1 LTAAISAASD
11 TTANGITVSLTLLLS
26 YSAPI
31 TNGRKQV
38 YAQAAAQKEGN
49 QSVTK
54 CEKLKLVSRDGKSY
68 KTDVINTEQALRL
81 IQSIPSP
88 RVEPM
93 KLWLAAVG
101 TERLE
106 EMDDPDAVLLRS
118 IERATERYQALGK
131 SESWITARIEG
142 IVT

>member
-1 LTAAISAASD
+1 M
-11 TTANGITVSLTLLLS
+11 
-26 YSAPI
+26 
-31 TNGRKQV
+31 
-38 YAQAAAQKEGN
+38 
-49 QSVTK
+49 
-54 CEKLKLVSRDGKSY
+54 SRDGKSY